1 MNDDNDDVSVY
12 DLLSPIDY
20 RYSVKELTPY
30 LSEESFVKYK
40 SRVEAALAK
49 VLAHRKVISGRA
61 AEEIRKASEQIR
73 AKDVYEE
80 ESRTGHDII
89 AQVNL
94 IRKKV
99 GEEAKTGVHRTATS
113 YDIVD
118 SANALRYRD
127 AFKKVIIPDM
137 VALERAWIE
146 IAKSEKSA
154 LQIGRTHLQHAE
166 PITFGFAIAWYV
178 SRFGKGIMK
187 IKEAAESL
195 DGKFSGA
202 VGAYNAS
209 SLFVNDPE
217 EFEKEV
223 LAELGLKPSEISTQI
238 VQPEPMADLMHYVVS
253 SFTVLANWAD
263 DMRNL
268 QRPEIAEVGQPRGK
282 DVSRSSTMPHK
293 ANPVGLE
300 NIKSLWKATVPY
312 MFMMHLDQISD
323 HQRDLTNSASQR
335 YVPQL
340 FTQFDYSV
348 RRATRISKNLQPHI
362 QNMLK
367 NFEMSADKAIAEP
380 LHLLL
385 SAYGHPNS
393 HEYMGKLADE
403 SYATGTALTKLVL
416 KDKSLQPYLKKF
428 TQKQMQIIKEPSK
441 YVGIAARKAEK
452 IADMWGERMTKLESE
467 MNK

>member
-1 MNDDNDDVSVY
+1 MDKDAVSVY
-12 DLLSPIDY
+12 DLLSPTDY
-20 RYSVKELTPY
+20 RYSVKELEPY

-40 SRVEAALAK
+40 SKVEAALAK
-49 VLAHRKVISGRA
+49 VLARRKVISEKA
-61 AEEIRKASEQIR
+61 AEEIVRASEKIK
-73 AKDVYEE
+73 AKDVYDE

-94 IRKKV
+94 IRNAVSKD
-99 GEEAKTGVHRTATS
+99 ARTGVHRTATS

-118 SANALRYRD
+118 SANMLRYKD
-127 AFKKVIIPDM
+127 AFTKVILPDM
-137 VALERAWIE
+137 ISLEKAWI
-146 IAKSEKSA
+146 AMARREKDS

-166 PITFGFAIAWYV
+166 PITFGFAVAWYV
-178 SRFGKGIMK
+178 SRFGRQIMK
-187 IKEAAESL
+187 VKEAVEGL

-209 SLFVNDPE
+209 SLFVDDPE

-223 LAELGLKPSEISTQI
+223 LRDLGLKASEISTQI
-238 VQPEPMADLMHYVVS
+238 VQPEPMADLMHHVVS
-253 SFTVLANWAD
+253 GFTILANWAD

-268 QRPEIAEVGQPRGK
+268 QRPEIAEIGQPRGK

-300 NIKSLWKATVPY
+300 NIKSLWKATMPY

-335 YVPQL
+335 YVPQI

-348 RRATRISKNLQPHI
+348 RRAIRISNNLQPHI

-367 NFEMSADKAIAEP
+367 NFRMGADKSIAEP

-385 SAYGHPNS
+385 AAYGHPDS
-393 HEYMGKLADE
+393 HEYVGKLADE
-403 SYATGTALTKLVL
+403 SYRTGVPLTSIVL
-416 KDKSLQPYLKKF
+416 KDKSLQPYLKRF
-428 TQKQMQIIKEPSK
+428 TQRQMAIIRDPSR
-441 YVGIAARKAEK
+441 YIGVAAEKAEK
-452 IADMWGERMTKLESE
+452 IADTWDKRISSLQ
-467 MNK
+467 N